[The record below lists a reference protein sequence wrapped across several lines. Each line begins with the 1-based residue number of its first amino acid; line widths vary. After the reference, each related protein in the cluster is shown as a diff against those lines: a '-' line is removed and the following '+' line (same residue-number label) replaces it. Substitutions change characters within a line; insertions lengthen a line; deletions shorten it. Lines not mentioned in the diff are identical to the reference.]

1 MLQLPPPHR
10 LKAVELGII
19 EPEAVV
25 PREWIYDLCVICP
38 ASPEDFVGFFR
49 QYGATSE
56 VDDNTYIALVAGGFF
71 RKTLD
76 ANAVT
81 NLLAKRFAKYGRV
94 DAGLQRCLDQL
105 SSEFTRPQR
114 ATEICVEVLT
124 PYQALA
130 DRLLAD
136 LPAPDEFSC
145 WR

>member
-25 PREWIYDLCVICP
+25 PREWIYDLCVLCP

-49 QYGATSE
+49 HYGATSE

-76 ANAVT
+76 ATAVT
-81 NLLAKRFAKYGRV
+81 ALLAKRFANYTRV
-94 DAGLQRCLDQL
+94 DAGLRGCMEQL
-105 SSEFTRPQR
+105 SNEFTSAQR

-130 DRLLAD
+130 DRLLGD
-136 LPAPDEFSC
+136 LPAPDEFSF
-145 WR
+145 WQ